1 MSLLRNGRT
10 ALTLPYVETMNFIV
24 SLQSLNALFLET
36 MRFIV
41 STTLAALCLL
51 QDFMLALSEG
61 RMCVVISWRWS
72 DRIPINVL

>member
-36 MRFIV
+36 MRFVV
-41 STTLAALCLL
+41 STTLAAHCSL
-51 QDFMLALSEG
+51 QDFMLVPWG
-61 RMCVVISWRWS
+61 G
-72 DRIPINVL
+72 

>member
-10 ALTLPYVETMNFIV
+10 TLTLPYVETMNLIV

-41 STTLAALCLL
+41 STTLVALCLL
-51 QDFMLALSEG
+51 QDFMLVPVKEMDVCHDFLALE
-61 RMCVVISWRWS
+61 
-72 DRIPINVL
+72 